1 MAVGTEL
8 ISKIVGYKIEKGD
21 FSTSSPNLPMRV
33 LILGEANHAN
43 QATFPTGLTEI
54 TSAQQAGEL
63 YGYGSPIHS
72 MMRILRPSNSV
83 GVGGIPTIVGAQS
96 AASGATSRIMEVT
109 PTGIATA
116 NATHTLVVSGREGLD
131 GGRYDVA
138 ISIGDSTSEIT
149 EKMVN
154 VVNAVLSS
162 PITGSDTTYEAVFE
176 TKWKG
181 LTAQE
186 LRISIETN
194 GVSAGITYVITQ
206 TQAGTGTPTVT
217 NTLNLIQNNW
227 VTIVLN
233 GYGLVPAVLT
243 ELEAFNGIADPDNP
257 TGRYAGIIFKPFVA
271 VSGSVLEN
279 PSTITDPRAAQMTIA
294 VAPAPL
300 SAGFSF
306 EAAANMVTLLA
317 RQAQDTPHLDVS
329 GQFYP
334 DMPTPTSIGVMN
346 TYLERNSIL
355 GKGCSTVELIEGR
368 YRVVDFATT
377 YHPAGETPPQ
387 FRWVRSLIQDW
398 NVRFGYFLL
407 EQRNVV
413 DHAIA
418 KDTDIVTASKVIKPK
433 IWKGIVA
440 SYANDLA
447 QRAIISDAPFMA
459 SSLVVGI
466 STTNPDRLNTRFSY
480 KRSGYGR
487 IASTIATAGFN
498 FGE

>member
-33 LILGEANHAN
+33 LILGEANAAN
-43 QATFPTGLTEI
+43 QATFPTGLTEV

-63 YGYGSPIHS
+63 YGYGSPIHA

-83 GVGGIPTIVGAQS
+83 GVGGIPTIVGAQ
-96 AASGATSRIMEVT
+96 AQGSGTSRIMEVT
-109 PTGIATA
+109 PTGTATA
-116 NATHTLVVSGREGLD
+116 NATHTLVIAGREGVD
-131 GGRYDVA
+131 GGRYDFAIAIDDTVA
-138 ISIGDSTSEIT
+138 DIT
-149 EKMVN
+149 EKMVDA
-154 VVNAVLSS
+154 VNAVLSS
-162 PITGSDTTYEAVFE
+162 PVTGTDESTEAVLE
-176 TKWKG
+176 TKWRG
-181 LTAQE
+181 LTAQG
-186 LRISIETN
+186 LNITVETN
-194 GVSAGITYVITQ
+194 GVSAGITYAVTEAQ
-206 TQAGTGTPTVT
+206 SGTGTPTVT
-217 NTLNLIQNNW
+217 NTLDLIQNNW
-227 VTIVLN
+227 TTIVVN
-233 GYGLVPAVLT
+233 GYGLVSAVMG

-279 PSTITDPRAAQMTIA
+279 PSSITDTRAAQMTIA

-300 SAGFSF
+300 SAGFAY
-306 EAAANMVTLLA
+306 EAAANMVALFA
-317 RQAQDTPHLDVS
+317 RQAQDAPHLDTS
-329 GQFYP
+329 GRFYP

-346 TYLERNSIL
+346 TYLERNAIL
-355 GKGCSTVELIEGR
+355 GKGCSTVELIDGR

-407 EQRNVV
+407 EQTNVV

-418 KDTDIVTASKVIKPK
+418 KDTDIVTASNVIKPK

-440 SYANDLA
+440 SYASDLA
-447 QRAIISDAPFMA
+447 RRAIIADAPFMVA
-459 SSLVVGI
+459 SLTVVI
-466 STTNPDRLNTRFSY
+466 STTNPDRLNTQFSY

>member
-83 GVGGIPTIVGAQS
+83 GVGGIPTIVGAQT
-96 AASGATSRIMEVT
+96 ASGGATSRIMEVT

-116 NATHTLVVSGREGLD
+116 NATHTLVIAGREGVD
-131 GGRYDVA
+131 GGRYDFAVA
-138 ISIGDSTSEIT
+138 IGDSTSDIT

-154 VVNAVLSS
+154 AVNAVLSS
-162 PITGSDTTYEAVFE
+162 PVTGTDTTYEGVFE
-176 TKWKG
+176 TKWRG
-181 LTAQE
+181 LTAQG
-186 LRISIETN
+186 LNITVETN
-194 GVSAGITYVITQ
+194 GISAGITYAVTEA
-206 TQAGTGTPTVT
+206 QAGTGTPTVT
-217 NTLNLIQNNW
+217 NTLDLIQNNW
-227 VTIVLN
+227 VTIVIN

-279 PSTITDPRAAQMTIA
+279 PSSITETRAAQMTIA

-300 SAGFSF
+300 SAGFAY

-334 DMPTPTSIGVMN
+334 DMPTPISIGVMN

-355 GKGCSTVELIEGR
+355 GKGCSTVELIDGR

-440 SYANDLA
+440 TYANDLA
-447 QRAIISDAPFMA
+447 QRAIIADAPFMVA
-459 SSLVVGI
+459 SLTVGI